1 MTLTL
6 SQAQCNPDLFFPLR
20 PLPNSSQRMNLMIK
34 CAIIVATFTSI
45 VITSLSSSG
54 GICNAARAASNE
66 DDKSSSSATAS
77 PSASVEALPSPAS
90 LLQGNSGHLLHSYP
104 DSTGSSMYGNVH
116 HLSPFSSSSSSSS
129 SSLLLGSTS
138 SLSSSL
144 IRSGAVLKETFVSRV
159 VDPGTSIS
167 LKCTAYGN
175 PLPQVTWTLDGG
187 SLHESTPRLSVGDF
201 VTKSSEVISYVNI
214 TNAGVED
221 GGLYAC
227 MAANE
232 VTSAIHSGR
241 IDISGDPFI
250 RAIKDKIAI
259 EGSPLLLT
267 CPYAG
272 HPIDEVYW
280 EHSKFTTSLFPLT

>member
-1 MTLTL
+1 MTTSLFGR
-6 SQAQCNPDLFFPLR
+6 CNA
-20 PLPNSSQRMNLMIK
+20 NSSS
-34 CAIIVATFTSI
+34 T
-45 VITSLSSSG
+45 
-54 GICNAARAASNE
+54 
-66 DDKSSSSATAS
+66 
-77 PSASVEALPSPAS
+77 ASVEALPSSSS
-90 LLQGNSGHLLHSYP
+90 LLQANSGHLLHSYP
-104 DSTGSSMYGNVH
+104 DSTGSSMYENVH
-116 HLSPFSSSSSSSS
+116 HLSPFSLSSSSS
-129 SSLLLGSTS
+129 
-138 SLSSSL
+138 SSSL

-159 VDPGTSIS
+159 IDPGTSIS

-175 PLPQVTWTLDGG
+175 PLPQVTWTLDGS

-250 RAIKDKIAI
+250 RPIKDKIAI

-280 EHSKFTTSLFPLT
+280 EHSKFSHITNPSMQSMLSLLQSSLSLSLYFFLDSFFLGVLPNAHLFSFYSMCAFFL